1 MKPRSSFARSQSTAD
16 IEAGSPP
23 MKMARRE
30 KGKKCFVDNEDRGS
44 PSMSAVS
51 EEQEEGMDEVKAA
64 ETLLGFSRSS
74 ASVSVSSKTSSKDKD
89 EKLNE

>member
-30 KGKKCFVDNEDRGS
+30 KGKKCFIDNEDRGS

-74 ASVSVSSKTSSKDKD
+74 ASVSSKTSSKDKD

>member
-1 MKPRSSFARSQSTAD
+1 
-16 IEAGSPP
+16 

-30 KGKKCFVDNEDRGS
+30 KGKKCFIDADS

-74 ASVSVSSKTSSKDKD
+74 ASVSSKTSSKDRD